1 MLSTC
6 PKCQKQVSIPAGV
19 EGGAVVRCPL
29 CKVEYPLR
37 EALALA
43 PPELIVVA
51 DVPSA
56 AKQPE
61 IAADADGEN
70 EAAAMAQELPAM
82 PAAARFR
89 SRRHKSFLH
98 TVIEVILGGVAGI
111 VVAYYGLALFYRSDF
126 HRLGLPQLP
135 LPFIQWIT
143 GPPAPTHKGSHA
155 GEWPGLPLR
164 TKPRTV
170 QVSVCRAPSPV
181 APGPSATTGRGFT
194 REAIPPR

>member
-6 PKCQKQVSIPAGV
+6 PKCQKQVLIPSGV
-19 EGGAVVRCPL
+19 DGSAVVRCPL
-29 CKVEYPLR
+29 CEVEYPLA

-56 AKQPE
+56 AKLSGTPGDPE
-61 IAADADGEN
+61 GEN
-70 EAAAMAQELPAM
+70 EAAAVAKQFPRA
-82 PAAARFR
+82 PAAARVR
-89 SRRHKSFLH
+89 SRRHKSLLH
-98 TVIEVILGGVAGI
+98 TVVEVILGGAAGI

-126 HRLGLPQLP
+126 HRLGLPELP

-143 GPPAPTHKGSHA
+143 SPHAPAGKGGHAWDTPAPDLHRGA
-155 GEWPGLPLR
+155 
-164 TKPRTV
+164 KPRTV
-170 QVSVCRAPSPV
+170 QVSICRVTPSPV
-181 APGPSATTGRGFT
+181 AI